1 MKLLIVEDNEDLNN
15 MLALFFSEN
24 NFQVFQAVDKSQGLR
39 FFYDKNPDIVVLDL
53 NLPDGNGLEI
63 CREIKAVSEVPVIIL
78 TANST
83 SEDEILGLKS
93 GADDY
98 IAKPFNLEILFLRIK
113 ALMGRRNKDEIFL
126 STSLRVIPKEYRVL
140 VDGTPVNISPK
151 EYDLLLFLWE
161 NRGAFI
167 SREKIINHIW
177 GFDYYG
183 SMRTV
188 DTHINRLKKKIEAGN
203 ITIESKRGRGYRLT
217 DED

>member
-15 MLALFFSEN
+15 MLTLFFSEN
-24 NFQVFQAVDKSQGLR
+24 NFQVFQAGNKSQGLNL
-39 FFYDKNPDIVVLDL
+39 FYDENPDMVVLDL

-63 CREIKAVSEVPVIIL
+63 CREIKSISQVPVIIL

-83 SEDEILGLKS
+83 SEDEIVGLRS

-113 ALMGRRNKDEIFL
+113 ALMGRKNKDEIFL
-126 STSLRVIPKEYRVL
+126 SGSLRVIPKEYRVL
-140 VDGTPVNISPK
+140 VNEKPANISPK

-161 NRGAFI
+161 NKGVFL

-203 ITIESKRGRGYRLT
+203 INIESKRGRGYRLI

>member
-63 CREIKAVSEVPVIIL
+63 CREIKTVSEVPVIIL

-126 STSLRVIPKEYRVL
+126 SSSLRVIPKEYRVL

>member
-15 MLALFFSEN
+15 MLTLFFSEN

-39 FFYDKNPDIVVLDL
+39 KFYAESPDIVILDL

-63 CREIKAVSEVPVIIL
+63 CREIKGISEVPVIIL
-78 TANST
+78 TANSA
-83 SEDEILGLKS
+83 SEDEILGLRS

-113 ALMGRRNKDEIFL
+113 ALMGRTNKDEIFL
-126 STSLRVIPKEYRVL
+126 SSSLRVVPKEYKVL